1 MGNNCGIEVAST
13 AAITFETEAT
23 LNKKRGGLK
32 VVYSVVVHPRS
43 PPIEIRNFVITM
55 LEPQNGDGTVG
66 GTSRKEVFL
75 SKSGG
80 QATTTTELSL
90 NSGKTS
96 LNPTSVPKGIRVG
109 KPNLSIS
116 YSWSDRRTAKKEE
129 EKSKKSRRHRSKGKK
144 KKKKKKKTN

>member
-13 AAITFETEAT
+13 AAIAFETEAT

-32 VVYSVVVHPRS
+32 VVYSVVVHPRF
-43 PPIEIRNFVITM
+43 PIEIRRNFVITM
-55 LEPQNGDGTVG
+55 LEPQNGDATVNSSSS
-66 GTSRKEVFL
+66 SRKEVYL

-80 QATTTTELSL
+80 KATTTTTELSL

-116 YSWSDRRTAKKEE
+116 YS
-129 EKSKKSRRHRSKGKK
+129 
-144 KKKKKKKTN
+144 